1 MESESK
7 AEKKA
12 KSKRRHR
19 SKESDSDRHSRHR
32 SDRRSE
38 QHSDWYSD
46 LYWERYSDRYS
57 DRHSERLSDHYS
69 EWHSDR
75 HSERHSHS
83 RKHSKKHC
91 HKHSKR
97 KHSRKK
103 ERINKEALLDI
114 AKQNLAKM
122 IEKGDLPKNTD
133 ISKLK
138 LKHLRELTTQKS
150 VSEWTE
156 LCRAISAMEAAA
168 YSDLSSD
175 LDSDSD
181 SDYQSSLVDS
191 YTDKD
196 VRHPFRLK
204 ERRDIEIRVRDF
216 VQLQSRTAKEVQ
228 KELREQFPVS
238 SGSHHRI
245 KEHEWTEVKPD
256 SPKKPKKKVKSE
268 HEKVDESNIDQNIET
283 NTFQSKNSLDIG
295 TIMSQRLNAMR
306 KLQEDPYN
314 VVAIKQMYNA
324 QEMMQDWAR
333 SQAHAG
339 QYNGSTGTKSLS
351 IEELEGDFPVWTKK
365 NQLLKAEPIKEGIG
379 MHLLMKMGW
388 KPGEGLGKNKEGLTD
403 PVLPVL
409 KFDTKGLVAE
419 SEVVKNLPMQL
430 VTISETPV
438 KHPVSMLQ
446 EYCSKKKWLVPQ
458 YELIQETG
466 PDHKKNFLMKVI
478 VNGVEYQPSVTC
490 PNKKQ
495 AKALCATVYSYFLKG
510 RV

>member
-122 IEKGDLPKNTD
+122 IEK
-133 ISKLK
+133 
-138 LKHLRELTTQKS
+138 
-150 VSEWTE
+150 
-156 LCRAISAMEAAA
+156 
-168 YSDLSSD
+168 
-175 LDSDSD
+175 
-181 SDYQSSLVDS
+181 VDS

-495 AKALCATVYSYFLKG
+495 AKALCATKRNFFD
-510 RV
+510 RQ